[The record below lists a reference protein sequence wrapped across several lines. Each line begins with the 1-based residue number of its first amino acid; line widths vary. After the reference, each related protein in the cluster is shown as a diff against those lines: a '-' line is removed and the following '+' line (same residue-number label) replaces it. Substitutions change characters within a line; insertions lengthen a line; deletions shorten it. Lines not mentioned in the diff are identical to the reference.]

1 MPIFVMVQKYKC
13 LTTCNAMISIGQQ
26 LTVLQSTDSTN
37 NYAMARIRAGLAK
50 HGEAFFA
57 LEQIS
62 GKGQRNKVW
71 LTEPG
76 VNIILSVVFQPPALF
91 LSQQPAFNMAISLAV
106 RDFFASYA
114 GVATSIKWPNDIYWR
129 DRKAGGIL
137 IENLIRGNETPAQ
150 NLFEDIQEAAAN
162 SRSWSW
168 AVVGIGLNIN
178 QVAFPAGITNPVSLK
193 QITGKN
199 WDLMELV
206 EQLCKHLQEKWDQL
220 LAKQDL
226 FEAYN
231 SHLYK
236 LNETVRLKKDSR
248 VFEGKI
254 KGVNTKGQLLVNTSL
269 EETFDYGEI
278 EWLLA

>member
-1 MPIFVMVQKYKC
+1 MVQKYKC

-26 LTVLQSTDSTN
+26 LTILQSIDSTN

-57 LEQIS
+57 LEQHT

-76 VNIILSVVFQPPALF
+76 VNIILSVVFQPQGLF
-91 LSQQPAFNMAISLAV
+91 LRQQPAFNMAISLAV
-106 RDFFASYA
+106 RDFFAKYA
-114 GVATSIKWPNDIYWR
+114 GAGTSIKWPNDIYWR
-129 DRKAGGIL
+129 DRKAGGVL
-137 IENLIRGNETPAQ
+137 IENLIRGNETPVQ
-150 NLFEDIQEAAAN
+150 NPFTGKIESPGADHGWN
-162 SRSWSW
+162 W

-178 QVAFPAGITNPVSLK
+178 QVSFPAGISKPVSLK

-206 EQLCKHLQEKWDQL
+206 ESLCQHLQERWVQL
-220 LAKQDL
+220 LARQDL

-236 LNETVRLKKDSR
+236 LNETVRLKKEGR
-248 VFEGKI
+248 VFDGKI
-254 KGVNTKGQLLVNTSL
+254 MGVNTAGQLLVNTSM
-269 EETFDYGEI
+269 EEIFDYGEI
-278 EWLLA
+278 EWLLS